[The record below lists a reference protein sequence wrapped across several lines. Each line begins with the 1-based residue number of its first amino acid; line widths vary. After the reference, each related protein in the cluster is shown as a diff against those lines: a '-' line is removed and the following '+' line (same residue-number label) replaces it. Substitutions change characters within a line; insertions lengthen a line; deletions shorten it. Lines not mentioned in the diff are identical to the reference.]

1 MEFVQMVRLAGGSY
15 APDID
20 TIGAAADANPGSLWI
35 IGNEPDVMWQ
45 DNTTPTEYAQVYH
58 DLYTLLKRKDPS
70 CQVAI
75 GGISQPTPLRL
86 EYMDMILE
94 AYQRLYDQKM
104 PVDAWNIHAFILC
117 EERDSWGIDIPP
129 GISDDMGVLY
139 EIEDHDDLELFKR
152 QIVDF
157 RRWMEERDERH
168 KPLIV
173 SEYGILMPEDYGFP
187 YETVRDFMYETFDYF
202 LTATDESL
210 GYPADGNRLVQR
222 WAWYSLS
229 DTRYPTGNLFDPETK
244 EITPLGMDY
253 GSYLEGTFCR

>member
-1 MEFVQMVRLAGGSY
+1 
-15 APDID
+15 
-20 TIGAAADANPGSLWI
+20 
-35 IGNEPDVMWQ
+35 
-45 DNTTPTEYAQVYH
+45 
-58 DLYTLLKRKDPS
+58 
-70 CQVAI
+70 
-75 GGISQPTPLRL
+75 
-86 EYMDMILE
+86 MILE

-104 PVDAWNIHAFILC
+104 PVDAWNIHAFILR

-139 EIEDHDDLELFKR
+139 EIKDHDDLEICKR

-187 YETVRDFMYETFDYF
+187 HETVRDFMYETFDYF
-202 LTATDESL
+202 LTAIDDTL
-210 GYPADGNRLVQR
+210 GCPADGNRLVQR

-229 DTRYPTGNLFDPETK
+229 DTRYPTGNLFDPKTK
-244 EITPLGMDY
+244 EITALDIDY
-253 GSYLEGTFCR
+253 KNYVDGVLSR